1 MSGMRNFL
9 IPFSLAAGAIAF
21 LTTCWLRQGRV
32 DRAALAGNTAELMW
46 QALRQLA
53 TVDPAGPLAGSE
65 RDEQAPHISPT
76 PRLALHF

>member
-1 MSGMRNFL
+1 MSRLRNFL
-9 IPFSLAAGAIAF
+9 IPFSLAAGATAF
-21 LTTCWLRQGRV
+21 LTACWLRQGRV
-32 DRAALAGNTAELMW
+32 DRAAPAGNTAELMW

-53 TVDPAGPLAGSE
+53 TTELAGSLAGSE